1 MRKIAI
7 VTALLLA
14 TTGAQAQEYRVN
26 GKGNDSCATWLSSP
40 AQENAGSH
48 WLLGM
53 WTGLNVLNRH
63 EHHLVGS
70 KTDGMGIIGEV
81 KKACAEAPSQL
92 LVNAVLEAYLLIE
105 KREYPDTLPTKP

>member
-7 VTALLLA
+7 ITALLLT
-14 TTGAQAQEYRVN
+14 TTGAPAQEYRVN
-26 GKGNDSCATWLSSP
+26 GKGNDSCATWLSSTYN
-40 AQENAGSH
+40 QSAGNH

-63 EHHLVGS
+63 DHHLVGA

-81 KKACAEAPSQL
+81 KKVCTDEPSKL
-92 LVNAVLEAYLLIE
+92 LVDAVLVAYLLIE
-105 KREYPDTLPTKP
+105 QREYPEGK